1 MEPPHERLLARK
13 MNDQFRPVDLAAL
26 GDLLINIGSP
36 HQFMVQDLRLDGNP
50 VDRVHHYSDLAALA
64 GIVTT
69 DDMWLTNSTYSNDTD
84 ELVHGFEAAERV
96 LRKDASDADK
106 QDRKFLNAVRRGLDA
121 QRGRGVFVAC
131 FCMAGDLLSQW
142 REYGARGTGV
152 SIEFDVW
159 GFQQISGP
167 DAPQD
172 LPTDVGLMYLWRVF
186 YDPDKQ
192 EEIVRGCLHYLIG
205 LDLKFQEKVDRA
217 VDALRFF
224 APTFKDQRF
233 SEEAEARLVFSP
245 NPQCPVK
252 PRYRVARGMLVPYY
266 SLQQI
271 ARAATRIRH
280 GLPALPGPGEPEEPW
295 RLPIAALQIGPG
307 PNREL
312 NAQSARSLLR
322 EHGYTSAT
330 VTVSTTPYRA

>member
-1 MEPPHERLLARK
+1 MH
-13 MNDQFRPVDLAAL
+13 DQFRPVDLAAL
-26 GDLLINIGSP
+26 GNLLINIGSP
-36 HQFMVQDLRLDGNP
+36 HQYMVQDLTLDGNP
-50 VDRVHHYSDLAALA
+50 VERVHHYSDFTALA
-64 GIVTT
+64 GIVTA
-69 DDMWLTNSTYSNDTD
+69 DDLWLTNSTYSNDTD

-96 LRKDASDADK
+96 LRTDASDANA

-121 QRGRGVFVAC
+121 HRERGVFVAC
-131 FCMAGDLLSQW
+131 FCMAEDLLSQW

-152 SIEFDVW
+152 SIAFDAR

-186 YDPDKQ
+186 YDPVKQ
-192 EEIVRGCLHYLIG
+192 EEIVRGCLAFLIG
-205 LDLKFQEKVDRA
+205 QDLKFQEKVDRA

-224 APTFKDQRF
+224 APTFKDERF
-233 SEEAEARLVFSP
+233 SEEKEARLVFSP

-252 PRYRVARGMLVPYY
+252 PLYRVARGMLVPYY

-280 GLPALPGPGEPEEPW
+280 NLPALPDPGEPEERWP
-295 RLPIAALQIGPG
+295 LPISALQIGPG

-312 NAQSARSLLR
+312 NARSARALLI
-322 EHGYTSAT
+322 EHGHASAT
-330 VTVSTTPYRA
+330 VTVSTTPYRT